1 MEGTSAI
8 IKLSTRPHKEESMK
22 QRSKKYREALSKID
36 KNTSYSKEEA
46 VKLAKETS
54 ISNFDASVEVAMRL
68 NLDTKKADQQ
78 LRGAI
83 VLPKGTGKTKKVL
96 VIAKG
101 DHAKK
106 AQEAGADYVG
116 DVDMLEKIE
125 KENWFDFDTM
135 IATPDM
141 MPLLGKLGRVLGPKG
156 LMPNPKTGTVT
167 TDVQKAIN
175 EVKAGRVEYRTD
187 SFGNV
192 HALIG
197 KVSFSEEDLL
207 ENLNA
212 FVANILKIK
221 PTTVKGDYVKNITIT
236 TTMGPGIKVSL
247 NSFDK

>member
-1 MEGTSAI
+1 
-8 IKLSTRPHKEESMK
+8 MK
-22 QRSKKYREALSKID
+22 RRSKKYTEALSKIE
-36 KNTSYSKEEA
+36 KNKVYTKEEA
-46 VKLAKETS
+46 IKLVKETS
-54 ISNFDASVEVAMRL
+54 TSSFDGSVEVAMRL

-101 DHAKK
+101 DK
-106 AQEAGADYVG
+106 ANQAREAGADYVG

-141 MPLLGKLGRVLGPKG
+141 MPLLGKLGKILGPKG

-167 TDVQKAIN
+167 MDVTKAVE

-187 SFGNV
+187 SYGNI
-192 HALIG
+192 HGIIG
-197 KVSFSEEDLL
+197 KVSFSDEDLL
-207 ENLNA
+207 ANLDA
-212 FVANILKIK
+212 FVTHIIK
-221 PTTVKGDYVKNITIT
+221 LRPATVKGDYVKNISVAS
-236 TTMGPGIKVSL
+236 TMGPGIKVE
-247 NSFDK
+247 NNFDK